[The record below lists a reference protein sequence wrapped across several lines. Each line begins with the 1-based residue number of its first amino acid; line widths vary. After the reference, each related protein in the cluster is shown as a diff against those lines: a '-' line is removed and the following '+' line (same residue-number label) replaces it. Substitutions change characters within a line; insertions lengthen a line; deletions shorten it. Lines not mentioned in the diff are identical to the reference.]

1 MELLLEELAQDL
13 QPSWLPSPELSF
25 SRLTLMPKRLTALT
39 KLTAHS
45 WHSVFFC
52 FRPKIYVS
60 LLCTHGNPGLKLSSG
75 RRNVHIPLSL
85 LVVVELHLSD
95 KTTYGHW
102 GFLRIKPSS
111 RMTEWAF
118 SFSSRLDDIF
128 IQFYMQFFKISAI
141 FIVGFWLEFYQNF
154 WLSTGPDSHKN
165 IFLPFS
171 LSPSSLI
178 DKSHCVCNIS
188 FEQNST

>member
-1 MELLLEELAQDL
+1 MELLPEQLAQDL
-13 QPSWLPSPELSF
+13 QLSWLSSPELSF
-25 SRLTLMPKRLTALT
+25 SGLTLMLKCMTALT
-39 KLTAHS
+39 NLTAHS
-45 WHSVFFC
+45 RHSVLFC
-52 FRPKIYVS
+52 FLPNTNVS
-60 LLCTHGNPGLKLSSG
+60 LLRTHCNPGLKLSSG

-85 LVVVELHLSD
+85 LVVIGVHLSD
-95 KTTYGHW
+95 KTTYDHW